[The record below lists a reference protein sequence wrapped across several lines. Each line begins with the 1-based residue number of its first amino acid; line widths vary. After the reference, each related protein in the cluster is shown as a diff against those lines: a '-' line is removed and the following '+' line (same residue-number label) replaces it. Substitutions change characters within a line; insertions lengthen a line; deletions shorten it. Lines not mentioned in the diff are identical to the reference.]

1 MKPPPPPPPASQNNT
16 LYSIVPLGCVLASF
30 LSGEVGGGR
39 DEASRAPEAVKMR
52 GSLWPSAASIVCC
65 RPVGVMTGS
74 ELSGAFSVRAG
85 VLLTSC
91 GGSTYHLVIFSP
103 WLSPAARNST
113 SEWCFSSDRTAPM
126 NVVSLATEQHNTDDA
141 VFLETEHH

>member
-1 MKPPPPPPPASQNNT
+1 MRHTITRALRGVGVGVIWGEAGWGGEALSTLSNTPPTASQNNT

-65 RPVGVMTGS
+65 RPMGVMTGS

-103 WLSPAARNST
+103 WLSPTARNST
-113 SEWCFSSDRTAPM
+113 GEWW
-126 NVVSLATEQHNTDDA
+126 
-141 VFLETEHH
+141 FL